1 MMASIE
7 NNLSMLVNECYLW
20 VGFDRDR
27 MAGYLF
33 EFVSMKNIKY
43 PADALN
49 RGARRLVEFVLLLFA
64 VAAIGVAAKFVE
76 GAFPIQ
82 FGPGAT
88 ALNWAIRNLSTMC
101 LSMVI
106 SLWMLAFINRGHP
119 MKTLFQVRARMM
131 IGLVA
136 GAVVSIA
143 VAALLV
149 DFEAIRSN
157 GFHPINPTVHPQIWT
172 VTLTAM
178 LLGVLFEELFHR
190 ALLQTLISR
199 LFGNEVAGLVG
210 AAAIFTVMH
219 PLKDAVLVIPGALLF
234 GVVFWRTRSVF
245 CTTALHLAMNVTID
259 LLKGRTLMVSPL
271 LSPEEFAPMKPAIGL
286 ALIFLTIAF
295 ELGHRRAE
303 RRKACY
309 ALNDSHATI
318 VASSALL

>member
-20 VGFDRDR
+20 IGFDRDR

-82 FGPGAT
+82 SGPGAT
-88 ALNWAIRNLSTMC
+88 PLNWAIRNLSTMC
-101 LSMVI
+101 LSMAI
-106 SLWMLAFINRGHP
+106 SLWMLAFIHRGHP

-199 LFGNEVAGLVG
+199 LFGNEVAGLLG

-245 CTTALHLAMNVTID
+245 CTTALHLAMNLTID